1 MELGL
6 GNKHALVTGS
16 TAGIGYAIA
25 KGLAAEGA
33 SVVIT
38 GRTQAGVDAA
48 LARLRESVPEAKVT
62 GIAADC
68 ATAEGAATVFE
79 RVPQLDVLVNNLG
92 IYGRK
97 PAFEIDDAE
106 WRRFFE
112 TNVMSGIR
120 FTRHYAPGMAK
131 RGWGRV
137 LFVSSESAL
146 NIPPEMIH
154 YGMTK
159 TAQLSISHGFAMELA
174 GTGVTVNAL
183 LPGPTHTETTDRLRA
198 ERAKASGVTVAEIE
212 AAFLRDF
219 RPTSLIRRFTTAD
232 EVAALGVYLCSEVA
246 SGTSGAAMRVDGG
259 VVNQIM

>member
-1 MELGL
+1 MDLGL
-6 GNKHALVTGS
+6 TGKHALVTGS
-16 TAGIGYAIA
+16 TAGIGYALA

-33 SVVIT
+33 RVILT
-38 GRTQAGVDAA
+38 GRTQSGVDAA
-48 LARLRESVPEAKVT
+48 LERLRAAVSEAKAT

-68 ATAEGAATVFE
+68 ATADRAARVFE

-97 PAFEIDDAE
+97 PAFEIDDGE

-112 TNVMSGIR
+112 VNVMSGIR
-120 FTRHYAPGMAK
+120 FTRHYAPGMAR

-146 NIPPEMIH
+146 NIPVEMIH

-159 TAQLSISHGFAMELA
+159 TAQLSVSRGFAMELA

-219 RPTSLIRRFTTAD
+219 RPTSLIRRFTSAD
-232 EVAALGVYLCSEVA
+232 EVAALGVYLCSEAA
-246 SGTSGAAMRVDGG
+246 SGTSGAALRVDGG

>member
-1 MELGL
+1 MDLGL
-6 GNKHALVTGS
+6 TGKHALVTGS
-16 TAGIGYAIA
+16 TAGIGYALA

-33 SVVIT
+33 HVILT
-38 GRTQAGVDAA
+38 GRTQSGVDAA
-48 LARLRESVPEAKVT
+48 LERLRAAVSEAKAT

-68 ATAEGAATVFE
+68 ATAEGAARVFE

-97 PAFEIDDAE
+97 PAFEIDDGE

-112 TNVMSGIR
+112 VNVMSGIR
-120 FTRHYAPGMAK
+120 FTRHYAPGMAR

-146 NIPPEMIH
+146 NIPVEMIH

-159 TAQLSISHGFAMELA
+159 TAQLSVSRGFAMELA

-219 RPTSLIRRFTTAD
+219 RPTSLIRRFTSAD
-232 EVAALGVYLCSEVA
+232 EVAALGVYLCSEAA
-246 SGTSGAAMRVDGG
+246 SGTSGAALRVDGG

>member
-1 MELGL
+1 MDLGL
-6 GNKHALVTGS
+6 TGKHALVTGS
-16 TAGIGYAIA
+16 TAGIGYALA

-33 SVVIT
+33 HVILT
-38 GRTQAGVDAA
+38 GRTQSGVDAA
-48 LARLRESVPEAKVT
+48 LERLRAAVPEAKAT

-68 ATAEGAATVFE
+68 ATADGAARVFE

-97 PAFEIDDAE
+97 PALEIDDGE

-112 TNVMSGIR
+112 VNVMSGIR
-120 FTRHYAPGMAK
+120 FTRHYAPGMAR

-146 NIPPEMIH
+146 NIPVEMIH

-159 TAQLSISHGFAMELA
+159 TAQLSVSRGFAMELA

-219 RPTSLIRRFTTAD
+219 RPTSLIRRFTSAD
-232 EVAALGVYLCSEVA
+232 EVAALGVYLCSEAA
-246 SGTSGAAMRVDGG
+246 SGTSGAALRVDGG